1 MSTQITIKVNLMH
14 FRKPIALLEISKQNN
29 FIKKFKHS
37 VSKTKKNMS
46 DALKTNFLFVRYHLT
61 LNLVCQRRK
70 LDMILT
76 IFYLPKKLKINRK
89 VF

>member
-37 VSKTKKNMS
+37 VSKTKKKHERCIENEFS
-46 DALKTNFLFVRYHLT
+46 VR
-61 LNLVCQRRK
+61 
-70 LDMILT
+70 
-76 IFYLPKKLKINRK
+76 
-89 VF
+89 